1 MIAPEHISSGAPHD
15 RSATEGTRTDRVV
28 DVDAARRGASV
39 DDTATSPDDIPIR
52 TTSDADESGY
62 PAAPANDEQRPAETT
77 SDLSNGS
84 PTRHI
89 RVDDGHV
96 IAIVDPALTDAAAD
110 VLWRIVEKAMRK
122 DETG

>member
-1 MIAPEHISSGAPHD
+1 MIAPEDISGAPHD
-15 RSATEGTRTDRVV
+15 RSATEGTRTERGV
-28 DVDAARRGASV
+28 DVDAGRRGAS
-39 DDTATSPDDIPIR
+39 DDTATRPDDIPVR

-62 PAAPANDEQRPAETT
+62 SAAPANDEQRPAETT

-84 PTRHI
+84 PTLHI
-89 RVDDGHV
+89 RLDDGHI
-96 IAIVDPALTDAAAD
+96 IAAVDPALTDAAAD